1 MPIGDEKVLRYI
13 VAQAPMRNTIDDFW
27 SMVWESGACLIV
39 MLVNPHQTDKS
50 DSCPTYWPLK
60 VKEKLNVGEYFVK
73 LLSSSTSK
81 CQTTSVLTLKSI
93 KRGGQRRTIYHL
105 YCADFSEDGVPS
117 SEETFLGNNKM

>member
-1 MPIGDEKVLRYI
+1 MLQYI
-13 VAQAPMRNTIDDFW
+13 VTQAPMRNTIDEFW
-27 SMVWESGACLIV
+27 SMIWESGASLIV

-60 VKEKLNVGEYFVK
+60 TKEKLNVGDYFVK
-73 LLSSSTSK
+73 LVSSSTSK

-93 KRGGQRRTIYHL
+93 KRGDKRRTVYHL

-117 SEETFLGNNKM
+117 SKESFLG